1 MLCFEESR
9 KAKPKRFGL
18 WNQSGFRLFSSV
30 FALSIYCSYSNQ
42 CKLIV
47 QTLSW
52 HHICIHAM
60 SGVSKGRIIFFQRGD
75 PHLSLREAY
84 CILDRQ
90 VASSSL
96 WILRPTQ
103 RYVTGCH
110 VCLGVANDRPGTR
123 SLQAGAGRDANSQS
137 GGRRW
142 VVTWWWHS
150 MEYLFFCRQPSDEAC
165 KMYLSLSLAGLPC

>member
-1 MLCFEESR
+1 MIFFHLCPFHILLIL
-9 KAKPKRFGL
+9 KPL
-18 WNQSGFRLFSSV
+18 QTHSTN
-30 FALSIYCSYSNQ
+30 SIMAPYLYS
-42 CKLIV
+42 CHERCV
-47 QTLSW
+47 QR
-52 HHICIHAM
+52 
-60 SGVSKGRIIFFQRGD
+60 RIIFFQRGD
-75 PHLSLREAY
+75 PHLSLRKAY

-123 SLQAGAGRDANSQS
+123 SLRAGAGRDANSQS